1 MDLNTLEKNVTLL
14 PTPYCDFSVSDEEG
28 NAVIFDIM
36 ESPEK
41 TPRVYI
47 DNDSRKEKIVPSF
60 KSETVVLGMC
70 FEVRAFFQGSI
81 QIQNFSIPTWVQLK
95 VRVAT
100 GLQTAR

>member
-14 PTPYCDFSVSDEEG
+14 PTPCCDFSVSDEEG

-47 DNDSRKEKIVPSF
+47 DNDSR
-60 KSETVVLGMC
+60 
-70 FEVRAFFQGSI
+70 
-81 QIQNFSIPTWVQLK
+81 LK
-95 VRVAT
+95 
-100 GLQTAR
+100 

>member
-47 DNDSRKEKIVPSF
+47 DNDSRKEK
-60 KSETVVLGMC
+60 
-70 FEVRAFFQGSI
+70 
-81 QIQNFSIPTWVQLK
+81 
-95 VRVAT
+95 
-100 GLQTAR
+100 